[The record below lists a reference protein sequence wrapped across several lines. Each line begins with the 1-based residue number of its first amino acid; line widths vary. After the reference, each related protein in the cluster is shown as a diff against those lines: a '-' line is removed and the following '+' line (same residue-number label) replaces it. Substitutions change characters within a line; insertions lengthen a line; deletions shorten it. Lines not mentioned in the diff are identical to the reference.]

1 MQVMSLQDDVTK
13 VTSIPFSSRTDST
26 VPLGSPIIGTDGKKL
41 SEIFI
46 PNNTDIVISVMGV
59 NQDPDIWGP
68 DAAEWQPK
76 RWLSPLPPNVAEA
89 RIPGVY
95 ANMCAFLHNYSQALL
110 LTISIPG

>member
-1 MQVMSLQDDVTK
+1 MQVMSLQDDATE
-13 VTSIPFSSRTDST
+13 VTSIPCSSRSDYT
-26 VPLGSPIIGTDGKKL
+26 VPLGTPIIGIDGQKL

-46 PNNTDIVISVMGV
+46 PNNTDIVVSIVGV

-76 RWLSPLPPNVAEA
+76 RWLSPLSPNVAEA

-95 ANMCAFLHNYSQALL
+95 ANMCAFPHNYSQAFL
-110 LTISIPG
+110 LTIFIPE